1 MRGGILTK
9 NAASLF
15 RLRHHPGK
23 GPRRNL
29 RKSSRTPSR
38 PSPQRPQLQSR
49 TSESRPKEDAPH
61 CSPQHGNPAARR
73 SRQSA
78 GKRAGQPGGSAR
90 IVAACDT
97 HGTSRY
103 LRPQHAP
110 RTRPDR
116 RCARNIRTE
125 TGLAATGGRSVRH
138 GKSGRIRQPAE
149 ESELRRKAARNTCWS
164 RLATESGYERPI
176 RTGPL
181 SPPGRN
187 GHRDGSRSV
196 SPPNSAL

>member
-15 RLRHHPGK
+15 RLLHHPGK
-23 GPRRNL
+23 GPRQNL
-29 RKSSRTPSR
+29 RKNSRTPSR
-38 PSPQRPQLQSR
+38 PSPQRPQLQAGHPKADRKRMRR
-49 TSESRPKEDAPH
+49 TAPR
-61 CSPQHGNPAARR
+61 STETPQHGGAGSRQASAPDNPAVPPGRCGMRYARSVR
-73 SRQSA
+73 
-78 GKRAGQPGGSAR
+78 
-90 IVAACDT
+90 
-97 HGTSRY
+97 H

-116 RCARNIRTE
+116 CCARNIRTE
-125 TGLAATGGRSVRH
+125 AGLAATGGRSVRH
-138 GKSGRIRQPAE
+138 RKSGRIRQPAE
-149 ESELRRKAARNTCWS
+149 ESELRREAARNTRWI

-187 GHRDGSRSV
+187 GHRDGRRSV